1 MTCVEWVG
9 SGSSEHESGLRSLGR
24 TVARRVSWRSATH
37 WVLLGAAVG
46 YLAWRVPDLARDFA
60 GAATHVG
67 HPQWVWLGAAVVS
80 GVAAL
85 VAYGEL
91 HRRLLLVGGQRLPGT
106 TVQAISFAEN
116 AISTTVPVV
125 GGAGSL
131 GYAIDE
137 LRRRGVDTA
146 VAAWSV
152 LMAGV
157 ITTVTLLVVGSFGL
171 AWAGWIPVPVA
182 VLAAALVALGT
193 TTLWLLLTHPEAP
206 HRLLHGWTGA
216 DSAVR
221 RLAEQVAALRP
232 GPARW
237 TGLIGVALA
246 SWLLDVLT
254 LVASAAATGTRVQLG
269 ALVAGFLVVQ
279 ASIALQVL
287 PGGAGL
293 AEAGLLGVLV
303 GAGVP
308 PAAAAATAL
317 TYRLI
322 SWLGLSVVGWAAY
335 AGLHHTPHRRTA
347 VPATAGTTGQRP
359 TVVLPC

>member
-1 MTCVEWVG
+1 MTCVDCIDGVPG
-9 SGSSEHESGLRSLGR
+9 RSVSGPASAGHA
-24 TVARRVSWRSATH
+24 VARRISWRSATH

-46 YLAWRVPDLARDFA
+46 YLAWRVPDLAHDFA
-60 GAATHVG
+60 AAATHVG
-67 HPQWVWLGAAVVS
+67 HPQWLWLGAAVAS

-91 HRRLLLVGGQRLPGT
+91 HRRLLLVGGQRLPAT

-157 ITTVTLLVVGSFGL
+157 ITTVTLLVAGAFGL
-171 AWAGWIPVPVA
+171 AWAGWLPLPVA
-182 VLAAALVALGT
+182 VLAAAAVAFGT
-193 TTLWLLLTHPEAP
+193 TALWLLLTHPDTP
-206 HRLLHGWTGA
+206 HRLLGGWTRA

-232 GPARW
+232 GAGGW
-237 TGLIGVALA
+237 TGLIGIALA

-254 LVASAAATGTRVQLG
+254 LVASAAATGTHVQPG
-269 ALVAGFLVVQ
+269 VLVGGFLVVQ

-308 PAAAAATAL
+308 PAGAAATAL

-322 SWLGLSVVGWAAY
+322 SWLGLSVIGWLAY
-335 AGLHHTPHRRTA
+335 AGLHHT
-347 VPATAGTTGQRP
+347 VPRQAGTRRRAAVTA
-359 TVVLPC
+359 